1 MLLSVMLS
9 LIRIL
14 LFLKLM
20 FYLGTDA
27 GLDFETLTDNT
38 VDSSLVDV
46 EDVLCTGVGV
56 EVPIGNLDRVLDA
69 DDEEDVHQISLV
81 FALRKSLILKII
93 LMVVSLVIVM
103 KK

>member
-1 MLLSVMLS
+1 
-9 LIRIL
+9 
-14 LFLKLM
+14 M

-38 VDSSLVDV
+38 VDSSLLDV

-69 DDEEDVHQISLV
+69 ADEKDVHQISLV
-81 FALRKSLILKII
+81 LALRKSLILKII